1 MSTMADK
8 LITIAEYMDSM
19 QAEMAKQVLEDF
31 DIKAVVIGENAVNT
45 CLAPTVITA
54 KLQVLEKDAEE
65 AKQILEDQEQGFEPG
80 EFSEFNEMGGYEE
93 PEEQ

>member
-8 LITIAEYMDSM
+8 LVTIAEYMDSM
-19 QAEMAKQVLEDF
+19 QAEMARQVLEDF
-31 DIKAVVIGENAVNT
+31 DIKAVVIGENAANT

-80 EFSEFNEMGGYEE
+80 EFSEFNELGGYEE

>member
-1 MSTMADK
+1 VSIMADK
-8 LITIAEYMDSM
+8 LVTIAEYMDSM
-19 QAEMAKQVLEDF
+19 QAEMARQVLEDF
-31 DIKAVVIGENAVNT
+31 DIKAVVIGENALNT
-45 CLAPTVITA
+45 CLAPTVMTA

-80 EFSEFNEMGGYEE
+80 EFSEFNELGGYEE

>member
-1 MSTMADK
+1 VSIMADK
-8 LITIAEYMDSM
+8 LVTIAEYMDSM

-65 AKQILEDQEQGFEPG
+65 AKQILEEQEQGFEPG
-80 EFSEFNEMGGYEE
+80 EFSEFNEMGTYEE